1 MNFIF
6 PEGTLEVAVLLCV
19 FKLVKKKNVITRT
32 PLVSTSIH
40 VEKYDKI
47 LAIGIVVIGLLP
59 ILTGE
64 VDSKLV
70 TI

>member
-1 MNFIF
+1 MCIQVS
-6 PEGTLEVAVLLCV
+6 P
-19 FKLVKKKNVITRT
+19 KKNVIART
-32 PLVSTSIH
+32 PLVSTSMH